1 MTDSVRTFVRKYR
14 FAPTPLPLL
23 EAAIEQGVLPED
35 TAEAD
40 LLKHATGLESITHF
54 DCFNCIAEAL
64 LHGVTLSGREV
75 HSLLGGSIHAAL
87 HQDARFYD
95 TADGHWYLSD
105 QFLCNDEIYTCFDGQ
120 AECWL
125 PLQELLDCCLKDG
138 PRPTFWSADER
149 FIRSGEQ
156 IALNPLALADFQS
169 EAIPP
174 DAGHWGSSDAQSPE
188 SPGPVEGFPS
198 AVEPPGLVEA
208 LPINPRVDELLV
220 QLAKLQQL
228 RNSLML

>member
-14 FAPTPLPLL
+14 FAPAPLPML
-23 EAAIEQGVLPED
+23 EAAIEQGILPED
-35 TAEAD
+35 TVEAD
-40 LLKHATGLESITHF
+40 LLKHATGLESLTHF
-54 DCFNCIAEAL
+54 DCFNCVAEAL

-120 AECWL
+120 TECWL
-125 PLQELLDCCLKDG
+125 PLQELLNGRLKDG
-138 PRPTFWSADER
+138 LRPAFWSADER

-156 IALNPLALADFQS
+156 IALNSLALAGFQL
-169 EAIPP
+169 EE
-174 DAGHWGSSDAQSPE
+174 AGHWSSTDVQNPE
-188 SPGPVEGFPS
+188 LPRPVEGFPC
-198 AVEPPGLVEA
+198 AVESPGLVEA
-208 LPINPRVDELLV
+208 LPIDPRVDELLV
-220 QLAKLQQL
+220 QLAKLRQL
-228 RNSLML
+228 RSSLML